1 MPVTRQTAAGRAY
14 LDLQNRARREG
25 RPTQELLTLY
35 VLERFLARVAA
46 SDHRDEFVLK
56 GGLLL
61 AVLDARRP
69 TQDADLLARRISA
82 DQATV
87 AARIMEMCQLRLAE
101 DDGVDFLTSTLRT
114 SAIRE
119 DGLYGGVRLTMD
131 ARVAQA
137 RVTLKLDVN
146 VGDPVTPAPVEL
158 AYPVLRDGPPIPLLG
173 YPLAT
178 VLAEKLC
185 TAVSLGEGNTR
196 VRDYVDMWTLT
207 GRHDL
212 DYAQARAA
220 VEKTAHH
227 RGTPLRPLGEA
238 IGDLIEIRRTAY
250 TAFRRRLGHDG
261 DPLPQGFDH
270 LVRDVT
276 LYADPILD
284 ETAAGGTW
292 RAARRAW
299 QSP

>member
-1 MPVTRQTAAGRAY
+1 MPVTRATAAGRAY
-14 LDLQNRARREG
+14 LDLQNRARRER
-25 RPTQELLTLY
+25 RPTQELLTFY
-35 VLERFLARVAA
+35 VLERFLARIAA
-46 SDHRDEFVLK
+46 SEHRDEFVLK

-87 AARIMEMCQLRLAE
+87 AARVVEVCQLRLAE
-101 DDGVDFLTSTLRT
+101 DDGVDFLTTTVRT

-119 DGLYGGVRLTMD
+119 DGLYGGVRITMD
-131 ARVAQA
+131 AHVAQA
-137 RVTLKLDVN
+137 RVKLKLDVN

-158 AYPVLRDGPPIPLLG
+158 AYPVLRDGPPICILG
-173 YPLAT
+173 YPLVT

-212 DYAQARAA
+212 DYAEARAA
-220 VEKTAHH
+220 VEKTAHY
-227 RGTPLRPLGEA
+227 RGTSLRRLGEA
-238 IGDLIEIRRTAY
+238 IGGLIEIRRPAY
-250 TAFRRRLGHDG
+250 TAFRRQLGVDG
-261 DPLPQGFDH
+261 DPLPSSFDR
-270 LVRDVT
+270 LVRDVA

-284 ETAAGGTW
+284 LTAAGGTW
-292 RAARRAW
+292 RADRRAW
-299 QSP
+299 Q

>member
-1 MPVTRQTAAGRAY
+1 MPVTRATAAGRAY
-14 LDLQNRARREG
+14 LDLQNRARRER
-25 RPTQELLTLY
+25 RPTQELLTFY
-35 VLERFLARVAA
+35 VLERFLARIAA
-46 SDHRDEFVLK
+46 SEHRDEFVLK

-87 AARIMEMCQLRLAE
+87 AARVVEVCQLRLAE
-101 DDGVDFLTSTLRT
+101 DDGVDFLTTTVRT

-119 DGLYGGVRLTMD
+119 DGLYGGVRVTMD
-131 ARVAQA
+131 AHVAQA
-137 RVTLKLDVN
+137 RVKLKLDVN

-158 AYPVLRDGPPIPLLG
+158 AYPVLRDGPPICILG
-173 YPLAT
+173 YPLVT

-212 DYAQARAA
+212 DYSEARAA
-220 VEKTAHH
+220 VEKTAHY
-227 RGTPLRPLGEA
+227 RGTPLRRLGEA
-238 IGDLIEIRRTAY
+238 IGGLIEIRRPAY
-250 TAFRRRLGHDG
+250 AAFRRQLGVDG
-261 DPLPQGFDH
+261 DPLPSSFDR
-270 LVRDVT
+270 LVRDVA

-284 ETAAGGTW
+284 LTAAGGTW
-292 RAARRAW
+292 RADRRAW
-299 QSP
+299 Q